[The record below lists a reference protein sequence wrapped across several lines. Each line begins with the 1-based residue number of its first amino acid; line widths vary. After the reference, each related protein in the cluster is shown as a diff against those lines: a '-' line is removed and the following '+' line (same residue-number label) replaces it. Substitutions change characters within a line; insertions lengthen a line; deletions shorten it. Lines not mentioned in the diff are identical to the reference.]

1 MPVWTVVIRSLLV
14 MIVACVAPKGL
25 AADWADPAKV
35 LKIAFPIDV
44 SGLDPAG
51 TQETYASLVEQR
63 IFDAL
68 YVWDY
73 LARPYRFVP
82 SIATGMPELS
92 ADGRIWT
99 IRIRKGIYF
108 ADDPAFGG
116 KKRELTAADF
126 VYAWKR
132 IVDPRVRSPNSDL
145 LEHKLVGLDAAVDKA
160 KASGRFDYD
169 APIQGVQAPDR
180 YTLRLELVQPDYTF
194 LELLDSAALRAVAR
208 EAIEKYGDESGR
220 AMHHPVG
227 TGPYRLK
234 EWTPARRIILEANPG
249 YREEHFPPAPAN
261 ADAATRAVAES
272 MQGKRRPQLGRIE
285 ISIIEET
292 NPRLLMFNAGEL
304 DMLDVP
310 ADVAPK
316 MIDGKGNLL
325 PEFAARGIRLE
336 RATELAV
343 TFAYFNMDD
352 PVVGGYSPD
361 KIALRRAVC
370 SAYNLPDEIRV
381 IRNGQGMLATQP
393 IPPDV
398 EGHVPGYKGLS
409 PYDPATARALLDKLG
424 YRDRDGDGFREL
436 PDGRPL
442 VIHQTSGVGAV
453 YRHFDDLWLR
463 SMREVG
469 LRMDFQVQTFTESF
483 KAAHAGTLQFSSFGW
498 NGDVAD
504 DFMRLFYGPNSGAGN
519 LSRFRNAEFDAL
531 YEKSRRTADTAER
544 NRLYETMTKI
554 VSAQAPWCMNAY
566 RISSTVVAPQIR
578 GYRKNPHYFLTPWDY
593 LDIDPAQRGTRRP

>member
-1 MPVWTVVIRSLLV
+1 MPVWTAIIRSLLA
-14 MIVACVAPKGL
+14 MIVASVAPKGF

-35 LKIAFPIDV
+35 LKVAFPTDV

-51 TQETYASLVEQR
+51 TQETYASVVEAR

-82 SIATGMPELS
+82 SIASSMPEIS

-99 IRIRKGIYF
+99 IHIRRGIYF
-108 ADDPAFGG
+108 ADDPAFEG

-132 IVDPRVRSPNSDL
+132 VVDPRVRSPNSDL
-145 LEHKLVGLDAAVDKA
+145 LEHKLVGLDAAVAKA
-160 KASGRFDYD
+160 KSSGRFDYD
-169 APIQGVQAPDR
+169 SEIQGVHAPDR
-180 YTLRLELVQPDYTF
+180 YTLRVELVQPDNTF
-194 LELLDSAALRAVAR
+194 LELLDSPSLRAVAR
-208 EAIEKYGDESGR
+208 EAIDKYADESGR
-220 AMHHPVG
+220 ATHHPVG

-234 EWTPARRIILEANPG
+234 EWQPARRIILEANPG
-249 YREEHFPPAPAN
+249 YREERFPPAPTN
-261 ADAATRAVAES
+261 VDAATKAVADS
-272 MQGKRRPQLGRIE
+272 MKGKRRPQIGRIE

-292 NPRLLMFNAGEL
+292 NPRLLMFDAGEL

-310 ADVAPK
+310 GDVAPK
-316 MIDGKGNLL
+316 MIDGRGNLL
-325 PEFAARGIRLE
+325 PEFAARGFRLE
-336 RATELAV
+336 RATELGV

-361 KIALRRAVC
+361 KIALRRAIC

-381 IRNGQGMLATQP
+381 IRNGQALPATQP

-409 PYDPATARALLDKLG
+409 PYSPSTARALLDKFG
-424 YRDRDGDGFREL
+424 YRDRDGEGFREL

-442 VIHQTSGVGAV
+442 VIHQLSLVGAV
-453 YRHFDDLWLR
+453 YRQFDDLWQR

-469 LRMDFQVQTFTESF
+469 IRMDFQVQTFPEAF
-483 KAAHAGTLQFSSFGW
+483 KAAHAGQLQFSGFGW
-498 NGDVAD
+498 NGDIAD
-504 DFMRLFYGPNSGAGN
+504 DFMRLFYGPNAGAGN
-519 LSRFRNAEFDAL
+519 LSRFRNAEYDAL
-531 YEKSRRTADTAER
+531 YDKSRRTADTAER

-554 VSAQAPWCMNAY
+554 ISAQAPWCTNVY

-578 GYRKNPHYFLTPWDY
+578 GYRKNVHYFLTPWDY
-593 LDIDPAQRGTRRP
+593 LDIETGQQRTRRP